1 MRPEHL
7 TQINHAGCGQ
17 CQYST
22 MKTADLIARYDGRLP
37 RYTSYPT
44 APHFGPAVT
53 PEIYGSWLSD
63 LPDSSVLSIYLHV
76 PFCDRLC
83 FYCGCNT
90 SVVRR
95 EGPRRDY
102 ADLTVRELDLVASQI
117 GRRLRVGHIHWG
129 GGTPTTLPADCLVRI
144 MKTIRTRFDVLP
156 GAEVAIEI
164 DPTELP
170 LDRITA
176 LSEMGVTRVSLGV
189 QDFNPAVQS
198 AIGRFQS
205 FDTTKACADALRGLG
220 IASLNLDLIYGL
232 PNQTQDSVAQ
242 TARSTLLLNADRIAV
257 FGYAHVPWMKRH
269 QSLIDEASLPDA
281 EARFG
286 QRDAIDRVLQDE
298 GGYQAI
304 GLDHYARPH
313 DAMAQAAGMPV
324 SDGGLRRSFQGYTTD
339 TATALIGIGASAIG
353 SLPQGYVQNLTAVP
367 AYADAIKSGGFAIA
381 KGIALTADDRLRRDV
396 IERLMCDL
404 EVDLDQIAN
413 THPMGK
419 DFFDNAF
426 LALRPFEADGL
437 ASRKGGRIIVQEAG
451 RPFVRN
457 IAAIF
462 DAYLT
467 KLNSPARHA
476 RAV

>member
-1 MRPEHL
+1 
-7 TQINHAGCGQ
+7 
-17 CQYST
+17 
-22 MKTADLIARYDGRLP
+22 MKTAELIARYDGRLP

-53 PEIYGSWLSD
+53 PELYGSWLAD
-63 LPDSSVLSIYLHV
+63 LADEAVLSIYLHV

-102 ADLTVRELDLVASQI
+102 ADLMVCELHQVASRI
-117 GRRLRVGHIHWG
+117 GRRLKVGHIHWG
-129 GGTPTTLPADCLVRI
+129 GGTPTTLPADCLIRI
-144 MKTIRTRFDVLP
+144 MTTIRTHFDVLP
-156 GAEVAIEI
+156 TAEVAIEI
-164 DPTELP
+164 DPSELP
-170 LDRITA
+170 LNRMTA
-176 LSEMGVTRVSLGV
+176 LSDMGITRVSLGV
-189 QDFNPAVQS
+189 QDFNPTVQT

-205 FDTTKACADALRGLG
+205 FDKTKACADALRGLG
-220 IASLNLDLIYGL
+220 ITSLNLDLIYGL
-232 PNQTQDSVAQ
+232 PHQTQDSVAQ

-269 QSLIDEASLPDA
+269 QSLIDESSLPDA
-281 EARFG
+281 EARFA
-286 QRDAIDRVLQDE
+286 QRDAVDRLLQVE
-298 GGYQAI
+298 GGYRAV

-324 SDGGLRRSFQGYTTD
+324 IDGGLRRSFQGYTTD

-367 AYADAIKSGGFAIA
+367 AYAEAIKSGAFAIA
-381 KGIALTADDRLRRDV
+381 KGLALTADDRLRRDV

-404 EVDLDQIAN
+404 EVDLEHIAN
-413 THPMGK
+413 IHPTDD
-419 DFFDNAF
+419 DFFAQAF
-426 LALRPFEADGL
+426 AALRPFEEDGL
-437 ASRKGGRIIVQEAG
+437 ASRRGRRIIVHEAG

-467 KLNSPARHA
+467 RRNSPARHA

>member
-1 MRPEHL
+1 
-7 TQINHAGCGQ
+7 
-17 CQYST
+17 
-22 MKTADLIARYDGRLP
+22 MKTAELIARYDGRLP

-53 PEIYGSWLSD
+53 PDLYGSWLAD
-63 LPDSSVLSIYLHV
+63 LADDAILSIYLHV

-102 ADLTVRELDLVASQI
+102 ADLMVRELDQVASRI
-117 GRRLRVGHIHWG
+117 GRRLTVGHIHWG

-144 MKTIRTRFDVLP
+144 MTTIRTHFNVLP
-156 GAEVAIEI
+156 TAEVAIEI

-170 LDRITA
+170 MDRIGA
-176 LSEMGVTRVSLGV
+176 LADMGITRVSLGV
-189 QDFNPAVQS
+189 QDFNPAVQT

-205 FDTTKACADALRGLG
+205 FDKTKACADALRGLG
-220 IASLNLDLIYGL
+220 IGSLNLDLIYGL
-232 PNQTQDSVAQ
+232 PNQTQESVAH
-242 TARSTLLLNADRIAV
+242 TARSTLLLDADRIAV

-281 EARFG
+281 EARFA

-298 GGYQAI
+298 GHYQAI

-313 DAMAQAAGMPV
+313 DAMAQAAGCPV
-324 SDGGLRRSFQGYTTD
+324 TANGGLRRSFQGYTTD

-381 KGIALTADDRLRRDV
+381 KGIALSADDRLRRDV

-404 EVDLDQIAN
+404 EVDLEQIAN
-413 THPMGK
+413 IHPTDD
-419 DFFDNAF
+419 DFFDQAF
-426 LALRPFEADGL
+426 AALRPFEDDGL
-437 ASRKGGRIIVQEAG
+437 ASRKGRRIIVHEAG

-467 KLNSPARHA
+467 QPNSPARHA